1 MLFVKAEG
9 IGILSYFKDD
19 NAEKEQKVMAEAE
32 FGHSPYAYFLRLSA
46 DAPPTISEIS
56 VVIAA

>member
-1 MLFVKAEG
+1 MLFVKAEE

-32 FGHSPYAYFLRLSA
+32 FGHSPYAYTPIQEVIQWKMVS
-46 DAPPTISEIS
+46 SEGS
-56 VVIAA
+56 